1 MKNQDFGPRPH
12 FERLSIVCIF
22 TNCDKLEKFG
32 ISQCTLTSFSKSGN
46 FYEWQWKRW
55 KVQHPKRGLYT
66 PKILYACFVKRV
78 RTPDQDWKKYN
89 VIGIYFAF
97 GYFTNSNNLLCF
109 TQWAEVFARGK
120 QVCRRLPLS
129 VDTGEENLFHTT
141 GQLLQQANVCEG
153 KPEKIQHK
161 VVMGIKLSLCAY
173 TRMPLNLSAK
183 VNHPYL
189 LPLPKYMK
197 GGKLNYFLQHANCTI
212 GTHLYAFPLS
222 SRIKSLLPLQ
232 IEIRSFSKTATKL
245 NLKSKV
251 ISTHS
256 KSKVSTY
263 FAFAFGAFNQYITQQ
278 MS

>member
-1 MKNQDFGPRPH
+1 MLLVFILLLATSLIVITSCVLPSGPKY
-12 FERLSIVCIF
+12 SQGGS
-22 TNCDKLEKFG
+22 KFAG
-32 ISQCTLTSFSKSGN
+32 DSG
-46 FYEWQWKRW
+46 
-55 KVQHPKRGLYT
+55 
-66 PKILYACFVKRV
+66 
-78 RTPDQDWKKYN
+78 
-89 VIGIYFAF
+89 
-97 GYFTNSNNLLCF
+97 
-109 TQWAEVFARGK
+109 
-120 QVCRRLPLS
+120 LPLS

-197 GGKLNYFLQHANCTI
+197 GGKLNYFLQHANCTF

-263 FAFAFGAFNQYITQQ
+263 FAFAFGAFN
-278 MS
+278 